1 MVHKETQHTGMNLNL
16 SFSEHLFFPVLY
28 KKINFS
34 LEKIQV
40 SSDFKLASFPVPSIS
55 TQCY

>member
-1 MVHKETQHTGMNLNL
+1 MVHKKTQHTGMHLNL

-40 SSDFKLASFPVPSIS
+40 SSDFV
-55 TQCY
+55 